1 MYRML
6 HKFTISYQNISID
19 PLDPHINTCS
29 SDAMIKTF
37 VVQVTLKAFTSASLV
52 VRFFR
57 NINGNSLKVLRHATG
72 HKYPK

>member
-1 MYRML
+1 MYKML

-37 VVQVTLKAFTSASLV
+37 VVQVTLKACSSASLV

>member
-1 MYRML
+1 MYVKF
-6 HKFTISYQNISID
+6 HKLNISYQNISID
-19 PLDPHINTCS
+19 PLGPYINTCS

-37 VVQVTLKAFTSASLV
+37 VIQVTLKAFTSASLV

-57 NINGNSLKVLRHATG
+57 NINGNCLKVLRHATG